1 MARFNLSTSIKRLV
15 STSIKLLSKAFKPTA
30 PARPS
35 VAPNPPR
42 PRPIPPQPV
51 PQTDYQKQIEALI
64 QQNEAQARKI
74 AELEERQ
81 KELQQLLD
89 NKPPKPEH
97 VIPTDL
103 KTEVESFTED
113 DLPYEIKDDTPEFG
127 PDDLPYEIQ
136 DEEPTAFTYKDFGS
150 NESLDVLIDF
160 LKSDISGVA
169 TDSEFFNMDPTDQKF
184 LLLDYVQFQHESN
197 PALFYKGK
205 KSLELENVPIWGAE
219 FDRFVKNTI
228 EFNDTTAGYST
239 PDVSG
244 IDDLLSDYIEAD
256 Y

>member
-1 MARFNLSTSIKRLV
+1 MPKVKKPRAKRPTTAGQAQVNELRQRVKELEARNKELEQL
-15 STSIKLLSKAFKPTA
+15 LLSKKPVIEEIIT
-30 PARPS
+30 P
-35 VAPNPPR
+35 
-42 PRPIPPQPV
+42 
-51 PQTDYQKQIEALI
+51 EAL
-64 QQNEAQARKI
+64 KS
-74 AELEERQ
+74 
-81 KELQQLLD
+81 
-89 NKPPKPEH
+89 
-97 VIPTDL
+97 
-103 KTEVESFTED
+103 EVESFTED
-113 DLPYEIKDDTPEFG
+113 DLPYEIKDDVPEFG
-127 PDDLPYEIQ
+127 PDDLPYEIK
-136 DEEPTAFTYKDFGS
+136 DEPQAFTYKDFGS

-244 IDDLLSDYIEAD
+244 IDDLLTDYIEAD

>member
-1 MARFNLSTSIKRLV
+1 MARLSLHSSIKKLV
-15 STSIKLLSKAFKPTA
+15 ETSVKLLSKVMPKVKKPRAKRPTTA
-30 PARPS
+30 GQAQVNELRQRVKELEARNKELEQLLLS
-35 VAPNPPR
+35 KK
-42 PRPIPPQPV
+42 PV
-51 PQTDYQKQIEALI
+51 IEEIITPEAL
-64 QQNEAQARKI
+64 KS
-74 AELEERQ
+74 
-81 KELQQLLD
+81 
-89 NKPPKPEH
+89 
-97 VIPTDL
+97 
-103 KTEVESFTED
+103 EVESFTED
-113 DLPYEIKDDTPEFG
+113 DLPYEIKDDVPEFG
-127 PDDLPYEIQ
+127 PDDLPYEIK
-136 DEEPTAFTYKDFGS
+136 DEEPKVFTYKDFGS

-244 IDDLLSDYIEAD
+244 IDDLLTDYIETD

>member
-1 MARFNLSTSIKRLV
+1 MARLSLHSSIKKLV
-15 STSIKLLSKAFKPTA
+15 QTSVKLLSKVMPKVKKPRAKRPTTA
-30 PARPS
+30 GQAQVNELKQRVKELEARNKELEQLLLS
-35 VAPNPPR
+35 KK
-42 PRPIPPQPV
+42 PV
-51 PQTDYQKQIEALI
+51 IEEIITPEAL
-64 QQNEAQARKI
+64 KS
-74 AELEERQ
+74 
-81 KELQQLLD
+81 
-89 NKPPKPEH
+89 
-97 VIPTDL
+97 
-103 KTEVESFTED
+103 EVESFTED
-113 DLPYEIKDDTPEFG
+113 DLPYEIKDEVPEFG
-127 PDDLPYEIQ
+127 PDDLPYEIK
-136 DEEPTAFTYKDFGS
+136 DEEPQAFTYKDFGS

-244 IDDLLSDYIEAD
+244 IDDLLTDYIEAD

>member
-1 MARFNLSTSIKRLV
+1 M
-15 STSIKLLSKAFKPTA
+15 
-30 PARPS
+30 
-35 VAPNPPR
+35 
-42 PRPIPPQPV
+42 
-51 PQTDYQKQIEALI
+51 
-64 QQNEAQARKI
+64 
-74 AELEERQ
+74 
-81 KELQQLLD
+81 
-89 NKPPKPEH
+89 
-97 VIPTDL
+97 
-103 KTEVESFTED
+103 ESFTED
-113 DLPYEIKDDTPEFG
+113 DLPYEIKD
-127 PDDLPYEIQ
+127 
-136 DEEPTAFTYKDFGS
+136 EEPQAFTYKDFGS

-239 PDVSG
+239 SDVSG
-244 IDDLLSDYIEAD
+244 IDDHLSDYIEAD

>member
-1 MARFNLSTSIKRLV
+1 MPNVKKPRAKRPTTAGQAEVNELKQRVKELEARNKELEQL
-15 STSIKLLSKAFKPTA
+15 LLSKKPVIEEIIT
-30 PARPS
+30 P
-35 VAPNPPR
+35 
-42 PRPIPPQPV
+42 
-51 PQTDYQKQIEALI
+51 EAL
-64 QQNEAQARKI
+64 KS
-74 AELEERQ
+74 
-81 KELQQLLD
+81 
-89 NKPPKPEH
+89 
-97 VIPTDL
+97 
-103 KTEVESFTED
+103 EVESFTED

-136 DEEPTAFTYKDFGS
+136 DEPQAFTYKDFGS

-169 TDSEFFNMDPTDQKF
+169 TDSEFFNTDPTDQKF

>member
-1 MARFNLSTSIKRLV
+1 MARLSLHSSIKKLV
-15 STSIKLLSKAFKPTA
+15 QTSVRLLSKVMPKVKKPRAKRPTTA
-30 PARPS
+30 GQAQVNELRQRVKELEARNKELEQLLLS
-35 VAPNPPR
+35 KK
-42 PRPIPPQPV
+42 PV
-51 PQTDYQKQIEALI
+51 IEEIITPEAL
-64 QQNEAQARKI
+64 KS
-74 AELEERQ
+74 
-81 KELQQLLD
+81 
-89 NKPPKPEH
+89 
-97 VIPTDL
+97 
-103 KTEVESFTED
+103 EVESFTED

-127 PDDLPYEIQ
+127 PDDLPYEIK
-136 DEEPTAFTYKDFGS
+136 DEPQAFTYKDFGS

>member
-1 MARFNLSTSIKRLV
+1 MPKVKKPRAKRPTTAGQAQVNELRQRVKELEARNKELEQL
-15 STSIKLLSKAFKPTA
+15 LLSKKPVIEEIIT
-30 PARPS
+30 P
-35 VAPNPPR
+35 
-42 PRPIPPQPV
+42 
-51 PQTDYQKQIEALI
+51 EAL
-64 QQNEAQARKI
+64 KS
-74 AELEERQ
+74 
-81 KELQQLLD
+81 
-89 NKPPKPEH
+89 
-97 VIPTDL
+97 
-103 KTEVESFTED
+103 EVESFTED
-113 DLPYEIKDDTPEFG
+113 DLPYEIKDDVPEFG
-127 PDDLPYEIQ
+127 PDDLPYEIK
-136 DEEPTAFTYKDFGS
+136 DEEPKVFTYKDFGS

-244 IDDLLSDYIEAD
+244 IDDLLTDYIETD